1 MIPSPSPLWFLDR
14 SAGEVTLLLMSA
26 VMILGIVR
34 SAVPTGF
41 PFLVEGAHINLALLT
56 VAFAGLHVVAAVLD
70 PFARM
75 GPIDA
80 LVPFVSAYRG
90 TWLGLGVVSGYVY
103 AVSVAISWPARR
115 FPRAAW
121 VWLHR
126 GMYVA
131 WVLALLHSLGTG
143 SDARN
148 QLFLL
153 LNVAAVAGVLVAF
166 LAFRVAEGWSALP
179 PVWAALAVVAVLLTV
194 GIGVWAVE
202 GPLQPGWARS
212 SGTPPD
218 LLRSR

>member
-1 MIPSPSPLWFLDR
+1 MIPPPSPFWYLDR

-34 SAVPTGF
+34 SAVPTAF
-41 PFLVEGAHINLALLT
+41 PFLIEGAHINLALLT
-56 VAFAGLHVVAAVLD
+56 VAFAGLHIVSAVLD
-70 PFARM
+70 PFASL
-75 GPIDA
+75 GPVDA
-80 LVPFVSAYRG
+80 LVPFVSVYRG
-90 TWLGLGVVSGYVY
+90 TWLGLGVISGYVY
-103 AVSVAISWPARR
+103 AVTVVISWPARR
-115 FPRAAW
+115 FPRATW

-126 GMYVA
+126 SMYLA

-148 QLFLL
+148 ELFLL

-166 LAFRVAEGWSALP
+166 LAFRVAEGWGALP
-179 PVWAALAVVAVLLTV
+179 PVWAALAVVAVLVTL
-194 GIGVWAVE
+194 GIAVWAVD